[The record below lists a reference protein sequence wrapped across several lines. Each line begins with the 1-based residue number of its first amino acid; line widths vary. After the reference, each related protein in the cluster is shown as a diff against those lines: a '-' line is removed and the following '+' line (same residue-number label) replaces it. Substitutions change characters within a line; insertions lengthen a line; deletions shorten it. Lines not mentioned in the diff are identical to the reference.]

1 MEWGNLKPLGQPRPA
16 ADPQLENWIR
26 AAHRD
31 AGALESLYQATRS
44 AVYAFAF
51 SILRNAHDAEDVLQE
66 TYIRLWGASEGYRP
80 QGKPM
85 AWLLRITRNLA
96 LSRLRE
102 GQKTTEFLPD
112 AQLPAPEGLSTEDR
126 LLLQA
131 LLDRLPDQSR
141 QILTLHAVS
150 GLKHREIAVLLD
162 LPLPTV
168 LSKYHR
174 AVKALQKAW
183 KESESQ

>member
-1 MEWGNLKPLGQPRPA
+1 
-16 ADPQLENWIR
+16 
-26 AAHRD
+26 
-31 AGALESLYQATRS
+31 
-44 AVYAFAF
+44 
-51 SILRNAHDAEDVLQE
+51 
-66 TYIRLWGASEGYRP
+66 
-80 QGKPM
+80 M

-150 GLKHREIAVLLD
+150 GLKHREIAALLD

>member
-1 MEWGNLKPLGQPRPA
+1 MFCMTVAAPSPEDDAVLDQCIARIAGGDQEALADLYSRTRPA
-16 ADPQLENWIR
+16 VY
-26 AAHRD
+26 
-31 AGALESLYQATRS
+31 GFAL
-44 AVYAFAF
+44 
-51 SILRNAHDAEDVLQE
+51 SILKNPHDAEDVLQE

-112 AQLPAPEGLSTEDR
+112 AQLPAPEGLPTEDR

-150 GLKHREIAVLLD
+150 GLKHREIAALLD